1 MTIRKRLQYRYG
13 SMMNLYSCS
22 REKAGKTCILLE
34 NEVAL
39 IFRNIVTVQ
48 YLHSHAQ
55 KSIKNCLR
63 QWDFCLLAH
72 VFVRSAQ

>member
-1 MTIRKRLQYRYG
+1 RATLGFSAINNDFATLF
-13 SMMNLYSCS
+13 CS
-22 REKAGKTCILLE
+22 YLT
-34 NEVAL
+34 N
-39 IFRNIVTVQ
+39 FVTVQ